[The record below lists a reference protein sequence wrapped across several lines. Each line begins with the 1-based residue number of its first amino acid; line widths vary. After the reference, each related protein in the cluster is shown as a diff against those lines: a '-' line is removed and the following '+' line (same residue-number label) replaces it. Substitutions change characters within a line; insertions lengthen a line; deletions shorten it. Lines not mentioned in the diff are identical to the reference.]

1 MIKVLIAEDDP
12 MVAQINRKCIKAVEG
27 FQVVGTASNGE
38 EALKLIK
45 STKPNLLVLD
55 IYMPKLNGLQLL
67 KNIRKEDLAVD
78 VILVTAAKDLSSI
91 EEGFKWGV
99 VDYLVKPF
107 ELARFR
113 TALEDYKNRKLQLSK
128 KERIAQEDI
137 DQIILGKKIKSTHLD
152 LDKGMHQKT
161 MEKIKTCLLQDVE
174 AKSALEVAEALGLAR
189 VTVRRYLEHLVEI
202 GEAEVEIQYG
212 TVGRPQH
219 RYFLKRPI

>member
-1 MIKVLIAEDDP
+1 MISVLIVEDDP
-12 MVAQINRKCIKAVEG
+12 MVAQINRRCIEAVTG

-38 EALKLIK
+38 DAFKLVKSIK
-45 STKPNLLVLD
+45 PDLLVLD

-78 VILVTAAKDLSSI
+78 VILVTAAKDLPSI
-91 EEGFKWGV
+91 EEGFKWGI

-107 ELARFR
+107 ELDRFKS
-113 TALEDYKNRKLQLSK
+113 ALEAYKNRRLQLSK
-128 KERIAQEDI
+128 KENIGQEDI
-137 DQIILGKKIKSTHLD
+137 DQIILGKRNKPISID

-161 MEKIKTCLLQDVE
+161 MEKIKTHLLSE
-174 AKSALEVAEALGLAR
+174 KEPKSAQEVAEALGLAR

-202 GEAEVEIQYG
+202 GAAEVEIQYG

-219 RYFLKRPI
+219 LYIYKRPK